1 LTKTFTAVILRD
13 DVVLDAAPTIEAAAF
28 VSAVGYVLGGG
39 SVGEASTI
47 AALSMLTCGGKRSW
61 ASNTGPQRLVVS
73 VFYDLGPGAAAVGN
87 MGIVVLTVLVQYVAL
102 RIGSQRMYR
111 KRSKQSHKIN
121 QQHQQQHIV
130 SHEEIREQLAARL
143 RYPSI
148 AWSVFVFLLP
158 GVLFSAMSL
167 LEPDNKDDLFGA
179 APFAGRAVFGSVAMV
194 VGLLAAAAV
203 VHSISG
209 TVWPVIC
216 TAPTSEVLCVP
227 HLPRWFLTLCGPS
240 WLLPTV
246 MWETKYHKLRWS
258 SLFSSVASTD
268 ALWVQPLLQVHGA
281 VFSLV
286 AAIPFPRSVCAVQ
299 FVAAMFLM
307 CLPMGLVIHWRLRLL
322 RRTPSNVLSLLSN
335 AIVFG
340 VILCTWIYADG
351 PVSSQ
356 SAAAEARDGLGWAL
370 TVVSVTKT
378 VLAVISAAAEKIATR
393 HHKKFIS
400 ARSQSGSGGGG
411 VEVLPLVDLQ
421 EMWGGY
427 ELVANQAIGCCVLV
441 VVVVVVVVDESS
453 VLMSSRLFGKRCC

>member
-1 LTKTFTAVILRD
+1 
-13 DVVLDAAPTIEAAAF
+13 
-28 VSAVGYVLGGG
+28 
-39 SVGEASTI
+39 
-47 AALSMLTCGGKRSW
+47 
-61 ASNTGPQRLVVS
+61 
-73 VFYDLGPGAAAVGN
+73 
-87 MGIVVLTVLVQYVAL
+87 VQYVAL
-102 RIGSQRMYR
+102 RIGSQRLYR
-111 KRSKQSHKIN
+111 KRS

-130 SHEEIREQLAARL
+130 SHEEIREQVAAQL

-167 LEPDNKDDLFGA
+167 LAHDNKDDLFGA

-203 VHSISG
+203 VHSISV

-299 FVAAMFLM
+299 FVAAMLLM
-307 CLPMGLVIHWRLRLL
+307 CLPMGLVIQWRLRLL

-335 AIVFG
+335 AIAVG

-351 PVSSQ
+351 PVRSQ

-393 HHKKFIS
+393 NHKKFTS
-400 ARSQSGSGGGG
+400 AWSQSGSGGGG
-411 VEVLPLVDLQ
+411 GVEGSPLVELA
-421 EMWGGY
+421 EMWGF
-427 ELVANQAIGCCVLV
+427 ELVANQTSSMASLSLPHHKETRLLAAAVTSPEERRRRMILEDHVMNFPPQLQAEPQPPPRDAQRLRHVQVLDAHIELV
-441 VVVVVVVVDESS
+441 ARSERF
-453 VLMSSRLFGKRCC
+453 MSLRDDAGRLQEPQWKRLQAFTLKLLITRASRAKKV